1 MDSSNNEEIIIEEE
15 ETDPLWKLIIE
26 KIKPF
31 LTRDDILHMD
41 LDKFSS
47 LVKRLNEIKEITEQE
62 MTYAKKNRDLILI
75 RMGLLHNI
83 PDLNEEDLELGLR
96 QLAVRLVNYYYA
108 NNVVGSLEEGEKK
121 VLEVIENGFSSSVT
135 VSLNPEEE
143 LTKLKELVGSI
154 SRINLENAK
163 EIIDILQKTKDNL
176 MNIGISG
183 SVFYEIDKFSKQLKK
198 TNQEDLPTKA
208 DIVEA
213 IYEWQLKIQK

>member
-1 MDSSNNEEIIIEEE
+1 
-15 ETDPLWKLIIE
+15 
-26 KIKPF
+26 
-31 LTRDDILHMD
+31 MD

-47 LVKRLNEIKEITEQE
+47 LVKRLFEIKEITEQE
-62 MTYAKKNRDLILI
+62 MIYAKKNRDLILI

-83 PDLNEEDLELGLR
+83 PDLDEKDLEQGLR
-96 QLAVRLVNYYYA
+96 QLAVRLVSFYYS

-121 VLEVIENGFSSSVT
+121 VLGVIEQGFSTNVT
-135 VSLNPEEE
+135 ISLNPEEE
-143 LTKLKELVGSI
+143 LTKLKEMVGTI
-154 SRINLENAK
+154 SRITLENSTD
-163 EIIDILQKTKDNL
+163 IIDVLQKTKDNL

-183 SVFYEIDKFSKQLKK
+183 SVFYEIDKFCKLLKK